1 MNGAVLDAHVAVF
14 IRELL
19 KRYLLSLISSMA
31 TMIPPL
37 TRGVYD
43 IPAVFDNQTDESGCA
58 LRARLLSQQFHI
70 PGMFASYAWTMRLN

>member
-1 MNGAVLDAHVAVF
+1 MAVF
-14 IRELL
+14 IRELV
-19 KRYLLSLISSMA
+19 KRYLSLISSMA
-31 TMIPPL
+31 SMSTPL

-43 IPAVFDNQTDESGCA
+43 IPAIFDNQADESGCA